1 MVEQYK
7 NILVAVDGSEQSY
20 DALREAIETAQ
31 ANDSQ
36 LKILYV
42 LNDKLANIPVHL
54 DTMTLYKSVQEHS
67 DYVVDQVQG
76 YLKDTEV
83 SFEIV
88 RLTGSPKREIIN
100 YSKENNI
107 DLIVLG
113 STGLDAIDRFIIGST
128 TQYIVN
134 HASCDVMVVK

>member
-113 STGLDAIDRFIIGST
+113 STGLDAIDRFIIGTT

-134 HASCDVMVVK
+134 HASCNVMVVK

>member
-1 MVEQYK
+1 MIEQYK

-134 HASCDVMVVK
+134 HASCNVMVVK

>member
-1 MVEQYK
+1 MVEEYK
-7 NILVAVDGSEQSY
+7 NILVAVDASEQAY
-20 DALREAIETAQ
+20 DALREAVDTAKL
-31 ANDSQ
+31 NHSH

-67 DYVVDQVQG
+67 DYVVEQVQE
-76 YLKDTEV
+76 YLKGTEV
-83 SFEIV
+83 DFEIV

-100 YSKENNI
+100 YANENNI
-107 DLIVLG
+107 DLVVIG

-134 HASCDVMVVK
+134 HASCNVMVIK

>member
-113 STGLDAIDRFIIGST
+113 STGLDAIDRFI
-128 TQYIVN
+128 
-134 HASCDVMVVK
+134 

>member
-83 SFEIV
+83 NFETV

-134 HASCDVMVVK
+134 HASCNVMVVK

>member
-134 HASCDVMVVK
+134 HTSCNVMVVK

>member
-42 LNDKLANIPVHL
+42 LNDRLANIPVHL

-134 HASCDVMVVK
+134 HASCNVMVVK

>member
-113 STGLDAIDRFIIGST
+113 STGLDAIEIGRAH
-128 TQYIVN
+128 V
-134 HASCDVMVVK
+134 

>member
-20 DALREAIETAQ
+20 DALREAIEIAQ

-134 HASCDVMVVK
+134 HASCNVMVIK

>member
-36 LKILYV
+36 LKIMYV

-134 HASCDVMVVK
+134 HASCNVMVVK